1 MKKKQIA
8 IVTGGAGFIG
18 SHMVDLLLKK
28 NFKVIVIDDFSGG
41 HNKNLSQHKKNINLK
56 IKKIDICKIKLNE
69 KIFENCKYIFHFAG
83 IGDIVPSIEKPT
95 DYMNVN
101 VQGTIKIL
109 EAARFNKIRKLV
121 YAASASCYGL
131 TKNKVSEKNKID
143 LQHPYALSK
152 YLGEMSAFHWHRVY
166 NLPINTIRIFNAY
179 GPRVRTTGAY
189 GAVIG
194 VFFKQKIKN
203 MPLTIVGDGKQ
214 TRDFVHVTDVA
225 RAFYL
230 AATTKISGETFNVGT
245 GKPQSVNFLAKLI
258 GGKKIFLP
266 NRPGEPKNSI
276 ADTRKIIKFLKWK
289 PKISFTNGIQQ
300 MLININDWEKA
311 PLWTKKTIKGATKTW
326 FKYFK

>member
-69 KIFENCKYIFHFAG
+69 KIFENCKYIFHFDG

-152 YLGEMSAFHWHRVY
+152 YLGEMSAFHWHRV
-166 NLPINTIRIFNAY
+166 
-179 GPRVRTTGAY
+179 
-189 GAVIG
+189 
-194 VFFKQKIKN
+194 
-203 MPLTIVGDGKQ
+203 
-214 TRDFVHVTDVA
+214 
-225 RAFYL
+225 
-230 AATTKISGETFNVGT
+230 
-245 GKPQSVNFLAKLI
+245 
-258 GGKKIFLP
+258 
-266 NRPGEPKNSI
+266 
-276 ADTRKIIKFLKWK
+276 
-289 PKISFTNGIQQ
+289 
-300 MLININDWEKA
+300 
-311 PLWTKKTIKGATKTW
+311 
-326 FKYFK
+326 

>member
-1 MKKKQIA
+1 
-8 IVTGGAGFIG
+8 
-18 SHMVDLLLKK
+18 
-28 NFKVIVIDDFSGG
+28 
-41 HNKNLSQHKKNINLK
+41 
-56 IKKIDICKIKLNE
+56 
-69 KIFENCKYIFHFAG
+69 
-83 IGDIVPSIEKPT
+83 
-95 DYMNVN
+95 MNVN